1 MRRDYSR
8 KAMEWSLILVVVLI
22 ITGYFFREFRSVQAQ
37 GELAAV
43 KTTLGSLRTSLLF
56 DFLKRQAERTDAS
69 VPVQRNPFLLLDHLP
84 GNYAGALA
92 SAKGKAMQP
101 GTWVFDEY
109 CNCIGYEP
117 LYPYGLNTPEDAH
130 AIWFR
135 ISPPPGPLQI
145 NPMQNYQ
152 WAGQPVD

>member
-1 MRRDYSR
+1 MRHDYSR
-8 KAMEWSLILVVVLI
+8 RAMEWTLMLIVILAVM
-22 ITGYFFREFRSVQAQ
+22 GYFFREFRMVQAQ

-56 DFLKRQAERTDAS
+56 DFLKRQAERTDAA
-69 VPVQRNPFLLLDHLP
+69 VPMQRNPFLLLDHLP
-84 GNYAGALA
+84 GNYSGALA
-92 SAKGKAMQP
+92 SAKGQVMQP
-101 GTWVFDEY
+101 GSWVFDSY

-117 LYPYGLNTPEDAH
+117 QYPYGMSTPEDAR

-152 WAGQPVD
+152 WAGQLVD